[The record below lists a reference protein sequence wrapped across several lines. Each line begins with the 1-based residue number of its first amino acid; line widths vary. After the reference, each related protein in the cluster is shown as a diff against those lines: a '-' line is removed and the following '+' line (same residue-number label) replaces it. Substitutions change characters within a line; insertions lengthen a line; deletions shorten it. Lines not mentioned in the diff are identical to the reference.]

1 MIKTIIMDIKISGPK
16 TIEVNAGLPASKSIS
31 NRMLVIRELSGGTIN
46 VKNLSDCD
54 DTFVMERALKT
65 IHEATPIYKVVA
77 PATNESTTINKAAPP
92 VTIDIMA
99 AGTSMRFLTALLSTM
114 PTDVTITGTER
125 MLHRPIGILVDALR
139 CLGANIDYVGEE
151 GFPPLRIKGGTLRG
165 GAIEMRGDVS
175 SQYISA
181 VMMIAPVMRD
191 GLTLK
196 ITGTLAS
203 RPYMEMTAGLM
214 RMFGAEVVE
223 KQGADGLY
231 IIIKA
236 GRYGANVGEHHTN
249 RISDKPVNTAD
260 KPINEEEQ
268 NNGIEYS
275 VESDWSAASYWY
287 EMLSLAQNGSV
298 RLKGLSNPSLQGDA
312 VVSRLFEPLGIK
324 TEFRHNEALLTK
336 TERTIDYYEAD
347 LNTCPDLA
355 QTMVATCCAMGVRF
369 RFDGL
374 QSLRIKETDRLT
386 ALRQELGKL
395 GFVINETDGR
405 VLYWDGERKT
415 AASPT
420 QNAVSAAQNAASPVQ
435 IATYKDHR
443 MAMCLAPLSMTGA
456 ELIIQDAGVVS
467 KSYPTFWTELE
478 NAGFEMETVK
488 SQAEK

>member
-1 MIKTIIMDIKISGPK
+1 MDIKISGPK
-16 TIEVNAGLPASKSIS
+16 TIDVNAGLPASKSIS
-31 NRMLVIRELSGGTIN
+31 NRMLVIRELSGGKIN

-65 IHEATPIYKVVA
+65 IHDAVP
-77 PATNESTTINKAAPP
+77 INKAGAPASKNDTPVINAGAP

-114 PTDVTITGTER
+114 PADVIITGTER

-139 CLGANIDYVGEE
+139 SLGANIDYVGED
-151 GFPPLRIKGGTLRG
+151 GFPPLRIKGGNLRG

-196 ITGTLAS
+196 ISGALAS

-214 RMFGAEVVE
+214 RMFGAKVVE
-223 KQGADGLY
+223 KQDADGLY
-231 IIIKA
+231 IIVKA
-236 GRYGANVGEHHTN
+236 GGYAANVGEHHTN
-249 RISDKPVNTAD
+249 QATDKPVNEVEHN
-260 KPINEEEQ
+260 NET
-268 NNGIEYS
+268 EYS

-287 EMLSLAQNGSV
+287 EMLALAQKGTV
-298 RLKGLSNPSLQGDA
+298 RLKGLSRPSLQGDA
-312 VVSRLFEPLGIK
+312 VVSRLFEPLGVK
-324 TEFRHNEALLTK
+324 TEFGNNEALLTK

-386 ALRQELGKL
+386 ALRQELEKL
-395 GFVINETDGR
+395 GFVIKEAEGR
-405 VLYWDGERKT
+405 VLYWDGERKN
-415 AASPT
+415 AASAAK
-420 QNAVSAAQNAASPVQ
+420 NAASAAKDVPSAAQNAVPPIR

-456 ELIIQDAGVVS
+456 EMIIQDAGVVS
-467 KSYPTFWTELE
+467 KSYPAFWTELE
-478 NAGFEMETVK
+478 NAGFEIETVESEIK
-488 SQAEK
+488 R